1 MRVLLFSKRQKLKL
15 WAILPFEQGM
25 RRATG
30 LAPPRREAAC
40 MDALSQL
47 FPAHYGTHRVAAT
60 PHFSA
65 DRRRER
71 GRSCWTLVQAECHE
85 SSIVEMLSEV
95 LEEEGYEV
103 ITANNGLEGL
113 NRLQS
118 ARPAVVMSD
127 VMMPVLDG
135 KELCRRMQADQ
146 RLKSIPIVLMSA
158 VRSASHLK
166 DCTYAAILK
175 KPFEI
180 NEMLREDIQAT
191 ETSLSLTVRATRPT
205 SCCPLCSQAHEMRNE
220 LS

>member
-1 MRVLLFSKRQKLKL
+1 MTL
-15 WAILPFEQGM
+15 ILVV
-25 RRATG
+25 
-30 LAPPRREAAC
+30 
-40 MDALSQL
+40 D
-47 FPAHYGTHRVAAT
+47 
-60 PHFSA
+60 
-65 DRRRER
+65 D
-71 GRSCWTLVQAECHE
+71 E

-113 NRLQS
+113 NLLQC

-158 VRSASHLK
+158 VRSASHLR

-175 KPFEI
+175 KPFEV
-180 NEMLREDIQAT
+180 NYHTAKDRVASREA
-191 ETSLSLTVRATRPT
+191 
-205 SCCPLCSQAHEMRNE
+205 
-220 LS
+220 